1 MPAPRFALPS
11 LLALLLC
18 ASHPAQAKDPAL
30 PPTVAKAL
38 ARAQVPVEAV
48 SLLVSEAG
56 GHGAPLLSLHA
67 ERPRNPASVMKLV
80 TTVAGLE
87 ILGPSW
93 NWNTPVYVDGSISD
107 GTLHG
112 NLYLQ
117 GRGDPKLV
125 VERLWLL
132 LRRVQSL
139 GIRHITGDIVLDRSA
154 FEVEPQD
161 PGEFDGE
168 RLRPYNASPDALLL
182 NFKSVLMTFVP
193 DPAAQVARVHY
204 EPPLAGVTLQ
214 TTVPLAPGE
223 CGDYRGALH
232 AEVNDPARIA
242 FAGRYPAS
250 CGEKTWPMAYTDPA
264 SYGVRAIG
272 GLWREMGGR
281 LDGQVRD
288 GRVPAG
294 LAPVF
299 EFPSLPLAEIVRTIN
314 KYSNNVM
321 TQQLFLTL
329 SQQQTG
335 KGTLA
340 RSRIIVQDWW
350 QQRFGASEEPSL
362 SNGSG
367 LSRTDRISAHALE
380 RLLQYAWISPLMP
393 ELLSSLPISGQDGT
407 LKADRWHA
415 RGFAHLKTGSLRD
428 VAAVAGI
435 VHAGGGHRYVLV
447 AIVNHPNAA
456 AARPAIEALV
466 EWTARQTPHRGK
478 TKTDESLAPTR

>member
-1 MPAPRFALPS
+1 MPAPRLPLLVLCFTAAA
-11 LLALLLC
+11 LLA
-18 ASHPAQAKDPAL
+18 PVAQARDTAL
-30 PPTVAKAL
+30 PPTVSKAL
-38 ARAQVPVEAV
+38 ARAGIPTDAASV
-48 SLLVSEAG
+48 LVTEAG
-56 GHGAPLLSLHA
+56 GHGAPMLSLHA
-67 ERPRNPASVMKLV
+67 SEPRNPASVMKLV
-80 TTVAGLE
+80 TTLAGME

-93 NWNTPVYVDGSISD
+93 TWSTPVYVEGAIRN

-117 GRGDPKLV
+117 GQGDPKLV

-139 GIRHITGDIVLDRSA
+139 GIRHIQGDIVLDRSA

-168 RLRPYNASPDALLL
+168 RLRPYNAAPDALLL

-193 DPAAQVARVHY
+193 DAANKVAQVHY
-204 EPPLAGVTLQ
+204 EPPLAGVQLQ
-214 TTVPLAPGE
+214 ATVPLGEGE
-223 CGDYRGALH
+223 CGSYRATLR
-232 AEVNDPARIA
+232 AELDDPRRIG
-242 FAGRYPAS
+242 FAGRYPAA
-250 CGEKTWPMAYTDPA
+250 CGEKTWPLAFADPA
-264 SYGVRAIG
+264 SYGVRAFE

-281 LDGQVRD
+281 LDGQVRE

-299 EFPSLPLAEIVRTIN
+299 EFASLPLAEIVRTIN
-314 KYSNNVM
+314 KFSNNVM

-329 SQQQTG
+329 SYQQGG

-340 RSRIIVQDWW
+340 GSRAIVQDWW
-350 QQRFGASEEPSL
+350 RQRLGAGDEPSL

-367 LSRTDRISAHALE
+367 LSRTDRISARALE
-380 RLLQYAWISPLMP
+380 RLLQYTWASPLMP
-393 ELLSSLPISGQDGT
+393 ELLSSLPITGQDGT
-407 LKADRWHA
+407 LKRERWRA
-415 RGFAHLKTGSLRD
+415 QGVAHLKTGSLRD

-447 AIVNHPNAA
+447 AIINHPNAG
-456 AARPAIEALV
+456 AARPAVEALV
-466 EWTARQTPHRGK
+466 EWASKQTPHRGK
-478 TKTDESLAPTR
+478 VRAE

>member
-1 MPAPRFALPS
+1 MAAT
-11 LLALLLC
+11 LLA
-18 ASHPAQAKDPAL
+18 PQAQARDTPL
-30 PPTVAKAL
+30 PPPVAKAL
-38 ARAQVPVEAV
+38 ARASIPTEAV
-48 SLLVSEAG
+48 SLLVTEAG

-67 ERPRNPASVMKLV
+67 AERRNPASVMKLV
-80 TTVAGLE
+80 TTMAGME

-93 NWNTPVYVDGSISD
+93 TWTTPVYVEGTIRN

-139 GIRHITGDIVLDRSA
+139 GIRHIQGDIVLDRSA

-168 RLRPYNASPDALLL
+168 RLRPYNAAPDALLL

-193 DPAAQVARVHY
+193 DPANKVAQVHY
-204 EPPLAGVTLQ
+204 EPPLAGVQLQ
-214 TTVPLAPGE
+214 ATVPLGEGE
-223 CGDYRGALH
+223 CGSYRATLR
-232 AEVNDPARIA
+232 AELDDPRRIG
-242 FAGRYPAS
+242 FAGRYPAA
-250 CGEKTWPMAYTDPA
+250 CGEKTWPLAFADPA
-264 SYGVRAIG
+264 SYGVRAFE

-281 LDGQVRD
+281 LDGQVRE

-294 LAPVF
+294 LAPAF
-299 EFPSLPLAEIVRTIN
+299 EFASLPLAEIVRTIN
-314 KYSNNVM
+314 KFSNNVM

-329 SQQQTG
+329 SYQQGG
-335 KGTLA
+335 KATLA
-340 RSRIIVQDWW
+340 GSRAIVQDWW
-350 QQRFGASEEPSL
+350 RQRLGAGDEPSL

-367 LSRTDRISAHALE
+367 LSRTDRISARALE
-380 RLLQYAWISPLMP
+380 RLLQYTWASPLMP
-393 ELLSSLPISGQDGT
+393 ELLSSLPITGQDGT
-407 LKADRWHA
+407 LKRERWRA
-415 RGFAHLKTGSLRD
+415 QGMAHLKTGSLRD

-435 VHAGGGHRYVLV
+435 VHATGGHRYVLV
-447 AIVNHPNAA
+447 ALVNHPNAG

-466 EWTARQTPHRGK
+466 EWASQQSPHRGK
-478 TKTDESLAPTR
+478 ARNAD

>member
-1 MPAPRFALPS
+1 MPTLRSPLLPLLAS
-11 LLALLLC
+11 LLLL
-18 ASHPAQAKDPAL
+18 AGSPAHSKEATL
-30 PPTVAKAL
+30 PPAVAKAL
-38 ARAQVPVEAV
+38 ARAKIPTEAV
-48 SLLVSEAG
+48 SVLVSEAG

-93 NWNTPVYVDGSISD
+93 SWNTPVYVEGTIRE

-117 GRGDPKLV
+117 GQGDPKLV

-139 GIRHITGDIVLDRSA
+139 GIRRITGDIVLDHSA

-193 DPAAQVARVHY
+193 DAAARVARVHY
-204 EPPLAGVTLQ
+204 EPPLAGVALQ
-214 TTVPLAPGE
+214 ATVALAPGG
-223 CGDYRGALH
+223 CGDYRSGLH
-232 AEVNDPARIA
+232 IDVSDPNRIA
-242 FAGRYPAS
+242 FAGPYPAS
-250 CGEKTWPMAYTDPA
+250 CGEKTWPMAYADPA
-264 SYGVRAIG
+264 SYGVRAVE
-272 GLWREMGGR
+272 GLWREMGGQLGGR
-281 LDGQVRD
+281 VQE

-294 LAPVF
+294 LTPIF

-321 TQQLFLTL
+321 AQQLFLTL
-329 SQQQTG
+329 SLQQTG

-340 RSRIIVQDWW
+340 RSRTILQDWW
-350 QQRFGASEEPSL
+350 QLRLGASDPPSV

-367 LSRTDRISAHALE
+367 LSRTDHISAQALE
-380 RLLQYAWISPLMP
+380 RLLQYVWFSPLMP

-407 LKADRWHA
+407 LKPDRWHA

-466 EWTARQTPHRGK
+466 EWTARQTPHRAK
-478 TKTDESLAPTR
+478 TKTD